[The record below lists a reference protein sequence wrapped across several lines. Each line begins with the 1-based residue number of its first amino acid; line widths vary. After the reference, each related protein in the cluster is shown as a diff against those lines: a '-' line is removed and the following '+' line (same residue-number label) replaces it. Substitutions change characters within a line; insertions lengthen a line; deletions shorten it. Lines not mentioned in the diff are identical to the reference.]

1 LFIPRFISS
10 GGRGLL
16 GKGRDLALR
25 WPCHFAPCPDKEW
38 RGWMDKMS
46 RKVRL
51 QPEQKELLVR
61 YLDLYRGGGKTNL
74 LSP

>member
-1 LFIPRFISS
+1 
-10 GGRGLL
+10 
-16 GKGRDLALR
+16 
-25 WPCHFAPCPDKEW
+25 
-38 RGWMDKMS
+38 MDKMS